1 MYISR
6 RLQVSHVLLQTT
18 PSISTATMSA
28 LFEKTPHLSIL
39 AIAIVASYLVF
50 VWLASCLKS
59 YRSPL
64 SAFPGPWY
72 APFFTAPLQ
81 VAFSRGT
88 VWKDVENAHAKYG
101 PVVRLGPRQIWV
113 ADKWAIKEVL
123 LKQDLPKVVMYSEI
137 SREKE
142 SAGLF
147 GEV

>member
-1 MYISR
+1 M
-6 RLQVSHVLLQTT
+6 L
-18 PSISTATMSA
+18 A
-28 LFEKTPHLSIL
+28 LFEEAPHVSTLV
-39 AIAIVASYLVF
+39 IAIVASYFFYAWV
-50 VWLASCLKS
+50 ASCIES

-72 APFFTAPLQ
+72 APFSTAPLQ

-88 VWKDVENAHAKYG
+88 VWKDVEHAHAKYG
-101 PVVRLGPRQIWV
+101 SVTRLGPRQIWV
-113 ADKWAIKEVL
+113 SDKWAVKEIL

>member
-1 MYISR
+1 MFKS
-6 RLQVSHVLLQTT
+6 LLLIQTH
-18 PSISTATMSA
+18 PIPIATMFA
-28 LFEKTPHLSIL
+28 LFEETPHLSTLVL
-39 AIAIVASYLVF
+39 AGFASYVVF
-50 VWLASCLKS
+50 AWLASCIKS

-64 SAFPGPWY
+64 SAFPGPWH

-101 PVVRLGPRQIWV
+101 SVVRLGPRQIWV
-113 ADKWAIKEVL
+113 ADKRAVKEIL

>member
-1 MYISR
+1 
-6 RLQVSHVLLQTT
+6 
-18 PSISTATMSA
+18 MSFS
-28 LFEKTPHLSIL
+28 FEDTPHLSTL
-39 AIAIVASYLVF
+39 AVVIVAAYVIF
-50 VWLASCLKS
+50 AWLASCIKS
-59 YRSPL
+59 YHSPL

-88 VWKDVENAHAKYG
+88 VWKNVEDAHAKYG

-113 ADKWAIKEVL
+113 SDKLAIKEIL
-123 LKQDLPKVVMYSEI
+123 QKQDLPKVVMYAEI

>member
-1 MYISR
+1 
-6 RLQVSHVLLQTT
+6 
-18 PSISTATMSA
+18 MSA
-28 LFEKTPHLSIL
+28 LFSETPHISTLVL
-39 AIAIVASYLVF
+39 AAAVSYAAY
-50 VWLASCLKS
+50 VWLASCIKS

-64 SAFPGPWY
+64 SAFPGPWH

-101 PVVRLGPRQIWV
+101 SVVRLGSRQIWV
-113 ADKWAIKEVL
+113 ADKWAVKEIL

>member
-1 MYISR
+1 
-6 RLQVSHVLLQTT
+6 VL
-18 PSISTATMSA
+18 AG
-28 LFEKTPHLSIL
+28 F
-39 AIAIVASYLVF
+39 ASYVVF
-50 VWLASCLKS
+50 AWLASCIKS

-64 SAFPGPWY
+64 SAFPGPWH

-101 PVVRLGPRQIWV
+101 SVVRLGPRQIWV
-113 ADKWAIKEVL
+113 ADKRAVKEIL

>member
-1 MYISR
+1 MFKSP
-6 RLQVSHVLLQTT
+6 LLIQAH
-18 PSISTATMSA
+18 PIPIATMFA
-28 LFEKTPHLSIL
+28 LFEETPHLSTLVL
-39 AIAIVASYLVF
+39 AGFASYVVF
-50 VWLASCLKS
+50 AWLASCIKS

-64 SAFPGPWY
+64 SAFPGPWH

-101 PVVRLGPRQIWV
+101 SVVRLGPRQIWV
-113 ADKWAIKEVL
+113 ADKWAVKEIL

>member
-1 MYISR
+1 MFKS
-6 RLQVSHVLLQTT
+6 LLLIQTH
-18 PSISTATMSA
+18 PIPIATMFA
-28 LFEKTPHLSIL
+28 LFEETPHLSTLVL
-39 AIAIVASYLVF
+39 AGFASYVVF
-50 VWLASCLKS
+50 AWLASCIKS

-64 SAFPGPWY
+64 SAFPGPWH

-101 PVVRLGPRQIWV
+101 SVVRLGPRQIWV
-113 ADKWAIKEVL
+113 ADKWAVKEIL